1 MRILFVCIENSCHS
15 QMAEAFAKIYGNG
28 HIEAYSA
35 GSRPSGSINSKAI
48 DSMLEIGYDL
58 RKHRSKSLNDIPDVE
73 YDIVVTMGCGEECPV
88 VKAKRHEDWNFA
100 DPKAMMTE
108 DFRRVCELIET
119 KVKELISN
127 L

>member
-1 MRILFVCIENSCHS
+1 
-15 QMAEAFAKIYGNG
+15 MAEAFAKIYGKNQ
-28 HIEAYSA
+28 IETYSA
-35 GSRPSGSINSKAI
+35 GSRPSGTINLKAI

-58 RKHRSKSLNDIPDVE
+58 SKHRSKPLNDIPEVE

-88 VKAKRHEDWNFA
+88 VKAKRHEAWNIP

-108 DFRRVCELIET
+108 DFRIVRELIET